1 MIFYETPKDKERG
14 KAMVEFMKW
23 ALTDGQKYATSL
35 GYAPLPAPVV
45 KQATAALGKI
55 KTS

>member
-1 MIFYETPKDKERG
+1 MIFYESPKDKERG

-23 ALTDGQKYATSL
+23 ALTDGQKYATGL

-55 KTS
+55 QTS